1 MHSSLFGAA
10 FFEAEGS
17 ALLHSGAEMS
27 AYSHATDSYI
37 SITGRIMK
45 LREVVCF
52 PYFQISGVSKL
63 RLKQIQLRVEVVS
76 FSEIK
81 CRSCVFG
88 GPKLL

>member
-1 MHSSLFGAA
+1 MNCATTATTRSTSNETMKSTGCDKRSSNRTSTEIHL
-10 FFEAEGS
+10 
-17 ALLHSGAEMS
+17 
-27 AYSHATDSYI
+27 
-37 SITGRIMK
+37 TGRIMK
-45 LREVVCF
+45 WREVVCF